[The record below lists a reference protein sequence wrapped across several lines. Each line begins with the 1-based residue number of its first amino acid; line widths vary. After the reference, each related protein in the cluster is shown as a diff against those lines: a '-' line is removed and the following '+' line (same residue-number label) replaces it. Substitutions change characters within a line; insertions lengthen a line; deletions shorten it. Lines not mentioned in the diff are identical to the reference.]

1 MLLTR
6 RELCSALG
14 AIAAGI
20 LPARGLAAENTAAF
34 SLSSGLFDGFE
45 MMAVPEKKAESIA
58 TEQESYLGSLAP
70 VIRSIQQEHGFPLAY
85 ERRGELSDTEWRK
98 QGRAAI
104 TNGLGYQP
112 ASVPLDLR
120 LERTVSRPGYELR
133 VISFAGTSHYR
144 IPAFL
149 LIPEGKGPFPAVV
162 ALHDHGSEYYF
173 GKEKLVEMDPEHAA
187 LTSFKK
193 VYYGGRSYASELA
206 RNGYVVL
213 VADCFY
219 WGERRLKY
227 AYPPSNY
234 RQAMAGLDE
243 SSEQYVS
250 AVDDFLEQRTADLI
264 TLLGYTGLNW
274 LGIVSYDDM
283 RAVDLLV
290 SLPEVD
296 SRRIGCIGLS
306 GGGFRSTYLAGR
318 DARIRAGVIV
328 AWMNT
333 LPTTLDLAEKSHA
346 DIFDSYVVHAGLD
359 HPDVASLGAPDCALF
374 VLNCGR
380 DELFTAKG
388 MRLAVEK
395 IRSVYQGMNHANKF
409 QARVY
414 DVPHLFNTQM
424 QKDAFL
430 WLDRWLK

>member
-1 MLLTR
+1 ML
-6 RELCSALG
+6 
-14 AIAAGI
+14 IA
-20 LPARGLAAENTAAF
+20 PEEKEESLAT
-34 SLSSGLFDGFE
+34 GH
-45 MMAVPEKKAESIA
+45 
-58 TEQESYLGSLAP
+58 ESYLGSLAP

-85 ERRGELSDTEWRK
+85 ERRGEISAMEWRK
-98 QGRAAI
+98 RGRDAI
-104 TNGLGYQP
+104 TCGLGYLP

-120 LERTVSRPGYELR
+120 LERRVSRTGYELR

-173 GKEKLVEMDPEHAA
+173 GKEKLVEMDQEHAA

-206 RNGYVVL
+206 RTGYVVL

-250 AVDDFLEQRTADLI
+250 VLDDFLEQRTADLI
-264 TLLGYTGLNW
+264 TLLGYNGLNW
-274 LGIVSYDDM
+274 LGIVSHDDM

-380 DELFTAKG
+380 DELFPAEG

-395 IRSVYQGMNHANKF
+395 IRSVYQDMNHADRF
-409 QARVY
+409 HARVY
-414 DVPHLFNTQM
+414 DASHLFNTQM

>member
-1 MLLTR
+1 VGITR
-6 RELCSALG
+6 RELCRALG
-14 AIAAGI
+14 SFAAGI
-20 LPARGLAAENTAAF
+20 LPLRGLATKNAA
-34 SLSSGLFDGFE
+34 LASSGPFGKPE
-45 MMAVPEKKAESIA
+45 SMMTSPDNEAESLA
-58 TEQESYLGSLAP
+58 TDHESYLGSLAP

-85 ERRGELSDTEWRK
+85 DRRGEISAKEWSRR
-98 QGRAAI
+98 GRASI
-104 TNGLGYQP
+104 SSGLAYLP
-112 ASVPLDLR
+112 ASVPLDVRLKLR
-120 LERTVSRPGYELR
+120 VSRTGYELR

-162 ALHDHGSEYYF
+162 ALHDHGGEYYF
-173 GKEKLVEMDPEHAA
+173 GKEKLVEMDQEHAA

-193 VYYGGRSYASELA
+193 TYYDGRSYASELA
-206 RNGYVVL
+206 RSGYVVV

-219 WGERRLKY
+219 WGERRLTY
-227 AYPPSNY
+227 TYPPTSY
-234 RQAMAGLDE
+234 RQAIAGLDA
-243 SSEQYVS
+243 SSERYVS
-250 AVDDFLEQRTADLI
+250 VVDDFLEQRTADLI
-264 TLLGYTGLNW
+264 TLLGYNGLNW

-318 DARIRAGVIV
+318 DARIHAGVIV
-328 AWMNT
+328 AWMTT

-380 DELFTAKG
+380 DELFTAEG
-388 MRLAVEK
+388 MRLAVER
-395 IRSVYQGMNHANKF
+395 IRGIYQNLNHAERF

-424 QKDAFL
+424 QKEAFL